1 MKKGIV
7 FAALTALAT
16 LGGPVQAQDYNDGF
30 LAAAAGDYETAVAK
44 WQPLAER
51 GDANAQFNM
60 ALIYH
65 KGLGVAA
72 DEALAV
78 GWYHRA
84 ANNGSPYAQE
94 FLAAAYGQGWFGLP
108 QDRRLA
114 QYWENRLNQQ

>member
-1 MKKGIV
+1 MKKAI
-7 FAALTALAT
+7 FLAALTALTLIGAT
-16 LGGPVQAQDYNDGF
+16 AQAQEYNDGF
-30 LAAAAGDYETAVAK
+30 LAAAAGDYTTAVAK
-44 WQPLAER
+44 WRPLAEN

-84 ANNGSPYAQE
+84 ANNGSRYAQE
-94 FLAAAYGQGWFGLP
+94 FLAAAYEQGWFGLP
-108 QDRRLA
+108 QDRQLA
-114 QYWENRLNQQ
+114 QYWQARLDQ

>member
-1 MKKGIV
+1 MKKGILL
-7 FAALTALAT
+7 AAATALLIA
-16 LGGPVQAQDYNDGF
+16 GASAQAQDYNDGF
-30 LAAAAGDYETAVAK
+30 LAAVAGDYEMAVAK

-65 KGLGVAA
+65 KGLGVKA

-84 ANNGSPYAQE
+84 ANNGSQYAQE
-94 FLAAAYGQGWFGLP
+94 FLAAAYEQGWLGLP
-108 QDRRLA
+108 RDRQLA
-114 QYWENRLNQQ
+114 QYWQARLAR